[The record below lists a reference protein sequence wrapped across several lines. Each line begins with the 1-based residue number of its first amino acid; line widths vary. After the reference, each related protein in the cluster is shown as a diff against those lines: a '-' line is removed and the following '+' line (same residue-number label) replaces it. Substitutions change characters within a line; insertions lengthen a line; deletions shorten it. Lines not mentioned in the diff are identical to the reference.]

1 MVLPPR
7 DHSMCLASPE
17 KAHATVRTLPGSTL
31 ISSGKASILGAE
43 PIALNEDPSRWEA
56 ISVRLL
62 ELMAYVSEAMEDILD
77 MDIVSN
83 FISAAMLLKELD
95 SIIDDIM
102 AWWAE
107 DEEKDDDSSTWCI
120 SFFIIKDELVEEE
133 DDDSLWVIIAD
144 PLSASCCC
152 CSR

>member
-1 MVLPPR
+1 M
-7 DHSMCLASPE
+7 
-17 KAHATVRTLPGSTL
+17 
-31 ISSGKASILGAE
+31 
-43 PIALNEDPSRWEA
+43 
-56 ISVRLL
+56 RLL
-62 ELMAYVSEAMEDILD
+62 ELMAYVSEAMEDMLD

-83 FISAAMLLKELD
+83 FISAAMPLKELD

-107 DEEKDDDSSTWCI
+107 DEEKEDDSSTWCI

-144 PLSASCCC
+144 PANDT
-152 CSR
+152 REMEEKKNE